1 MWFVQGSLYDYDT
14 NPNVPPYDSREI
26 PQNCRANICC
36 LVDPGKWPPNSAIPV
51 FWSPFVYQP
60 PKGAVRSGDF
70 PLVPCAKH
78 RSHDDI
84 ANAQKQKPY
93 DGPISPHIR
102 TLDRKFT
109 EKNTRREQKTRPN
122 WFKVTF
128 WGVKWPL
135 YPLYIWMIKVT
146 GKKLVYSHKIF
157 HPPKLNETFQAS
169 SLCCVDFQWTWSQ
182 SHSQHH
188 QEQTLEYN
196 DSKNYSSLRMRGSQ
210 NWWFG
215 DPRTLL

>member
-122 WFKVTF
+122 
-128 WGVKWPL
+128 
-135 YPLYIWMIKVT
+135 
-146 GKKLVYSHKIF
+146 
-157 HPPKLNETFQAS
+157 
-169 SLCCVDFQWTWSQ
+169 
-182 SHSQHH
+182 
-188 QEQTLEYN
+188 
-196 DSKNYSSLRMRGSQ
+196 
-210 NWWFG
+210 
-215 DPRTLL
+215 